1 MRLASYIVLL
11 GLVLEN
17 VFTALWNL
25 TEEETTT
32 TELPSNIVLTEI
44 LPRLPT
50 KLLSR
55 CMRPPREETFIAL
68 SLPDR
73 DHFCNTFVLLLCRN
87 GPVGEGK
94 CKTKVFHRE
103 APAFRKCGGYRA
115 I

>member
-1 MRLASYIVLL
+1 MRLVSYIALL

-50 KLLSR
+50 KLLGR
-55 CMRPPREETFIAL
+55 CI
-68 SLPDR
+68 
-73 DHFCNTFVLLLCRN
+73 N

-94 CKTKVFHRE
+94 CNESFLIGRPPALSQMWGLNVQSEKTT
-103 APAFRKCGGYRA
+103 GIIYA
-115 I
+115 IYSIK